1 MRVRFLGTG
10 AASGWPNPYC
20 SCSSCCNER
29 AAGRARSSTSLLV
42 DEQLLLDCG
51 PAALDGA
58 RALHQSLA
66 AVEHVVI
73 THGHPDHLAPAFLL
87 FRDWAHA
94 PEGHDKP
101 QLHLWA
107 PPLALTACEPWIAPQ
122 DLGSSVQ
129 LHALV
134 AGTQHQLTTANA
146 SYTLRTLPASHVRPV
161 ELSNGEPGRDEPD
174 DALASEAVLLDLE
187 DGDGVRLLYATDT
200 GLLSP
205 AALAMTSDREYHLAC
220 IEETFGSF
228 WDHHTGHLDLRT
240 FASTVEQLANT
251 RAIKARTTVIAV
263 HLGHHNPPTPKLR
276 EMLAPMGAD
285 VVDDGTTLTL
295 SASRVDTQTARDVAP
310 RSTHLVLGG
319 ARSGKSRHAEALAA
333 QFDSVVYIACAR
345 RDSTDAEWM
354 ERIAAHRQRRPGH
367 WRTEETTQLA
377 AAIKDHQDEAACIL
391 IDCLGTWVTA
401 LVDDADTWQDRSR
414 ATTVVMSACDALA
427 TAIGESRTSVVLVTN
442 EVGSGVVPSSASGR
456 LFRDLLG
463 MVNLRVAQV
472 CDKSTLMVAGRGI
485 ALADLT
491 AHTTVEDVP

>member
-1 MRVRFLGTG
+1 
-10 AASGWPNPYC
+10 
-20 SCSSCCNER
+20 
-29 AAGRARSSTSLLV
+29 
-42 DEQLLLDCG
+42 
-51 PAALDGA
+51 
-58 RALHQSLA
+58 
-66 AVEHVVI
+66 VI

-134 AGTQHQLTTANA
+134 AGTQHQLTTAHA

-205 AALAMTSDREYHLAC
+205 AALAMTGDRDYHLAC

-251 RAIKARTTVIAV
+251 KAITTRTTVIAV

-276 EMLAPMGAD
+276 ELLAPMGAH

-295 SASRVDTQTARDVAP
+295 SASRGDTQTARDVAP

-319 ARSGKSRHAEALAA
+319 ARSGKSRYAEALAA